1 MPDFKVG
8 PYEDLNKKK
17 SGLIS
22 TLLTVIL
29 ILLLFQ
35 PLFTDIEPQPPQSG
49 ITVLL
54 GSVEQKRGSIKE
66 PVKQPE
72 KVKKQKVV
80 KKEVKKS
87 PSKSRSKKTIVTEDP
102 DAIRIKREKEKKK
115 REKAKKRKEEKEA
128 REAKEA
134 KRIAEAEKKREMEEA
149 EKRAKALSFGEK
161 GEATK
166 SGEGTKAIGIGTG
179 NDEIG
184 GGLGGR
190 GVISA
195 PKITDNSQDAG
206 VVLVKVCVDRN
217 GDVIQAEIRQTKTT
231 TTSSRLKKIALEGAR
246 SYKFKKDL
254 SAPKKQCGTIT
265 VDFKMK

>member
-8 PYEDLNKKK
+8 QYEDLNKKK

-22 TLLTVIL
+22 SLLTVIL

-35 PLFTDIEPQPPQSG
+35 PLFTDVDSPPEQLG
-49 ITVLL
+49 IKVLI
-54 GSVEQKRGSIKE
+54 GSVDQKRGPIQE
-66 PVKQPE
+66 PIKQPE

-80 KKEVKKS
+80 KKEEKKS
-87 PSKSRSKKTIVTEDP
+87 SSKSRSKKTIVTDDP
-102 DAIRIKREKEKKK
+102 DAIRIKKEKKK

-128 REAKEA
+128 REAAEA
-134 KRIAEAEKKREMEEA
+134 KRIAAAEKKREVEEA
-149 EKRAKALSFGEK
+149 EKRAKALSFGTTNNEVK
-161 GEATK
+161 PGK
-166 SGEGTKAIGIGTG
+166 EGNSILDGKNTG
-179 NDEIG
+179 NAIG

-206 VVLVKVCVDRN
+206 VVVVKVCVDRN
-217 GDVIQAEIRQTKTT
+217 GDVIQAEIRQTVTT